1 MKQKNQLFILDRRSA
16 MKTYSALLASLYFG
30 RNSAFASDKV
40 LNGPR
45 SGLVIG
51 NSKYPDSPLTN
62 PANDAVAI
70 SKVLNLL
77 GFNTSL
83 LMDAS
88 LKNLSSTIQ
97 KYTDQLSKQKAVG
110 FFYYAGHGVQL
121 GWRNY
126 LVPVDAEID
135 RVDDIPKKTYELN
148 LMLAALTKAQNPMNI
163 IILDA
168 CRDNPFGKKLPIE
181 QKGLSQFD
189 APPNSLLCYATAP
202 GNVASDGSGTNGLF
216 TENLLREM
224 CNPTAK
230 IEDVMKRV
238 RLNVR
243 LTSKG
248 AQIPWESTSLED
260 DFFFN
265 SQGVD
270 PQFIDAQVKQALV
283 ALKGSIN
290 QASKASA
297 PSAILSAVEAK
308 PPVIEAQPIVSAPSK
323 AVIDVTKKASEEEKE
338 RLFKEELALWEKAVA
353 ESSLKLIEDYLQRYP
368 NGSFSQLAQV
378 RLDQLLAKKGEKKVQ
393 IIGSIDNPFSKG
405 SASIVGAYSIGDNY
419 SFELKDLL
427 TGVVKNSYN
436 DVVTEIND
444 EKIIFNNGERIIDAL
459 GNELKSKSSRFL
471 TPAQFYPVEYGV
483 GNKWTTRYGWVLG
496 NGIASEIEMD
506 FVVKARNEF
515 KSSLGTFNAF
525 EIAGTGYALKG
536 SKFDIKYLID
546 PNKCAQPLVFEM
558 ISTGRGGR
566 RGAGAFLDK
575 VELVSFSQKKTST

>member
-1 MKQKNQLFILDRRSA
+1 
-16 MKTYSALLASLYFG
+16 
-30 RNSAFASDKV
+30 
-40 LNGPR
+40 
-45 SGLVIG
+45 
-51 NSKYPDSPLTN
+51 
-62 PANDAVAI
+62 
-70 SKVLNLL
+70 
-77 GFNTSL
+77 
-83 LMDAS
+83 
-88 LKNLSSTIQ
+88 
-97 KYTDQLSKQKAVG
+97 
-110 FFYYAGHGVQL
+110 
-121 GWRNY
+121 
-126 LVPVDAEID
+126 
-135 RVDDIPKKTYELN
+135 
-148 LMLAALTKAQNPMNI
+148 
-163 IILDA
+163 
-168 CRDNPFGKKLPIE
+168 
-181 QKGLSQFD
+181 
-189 APPNSLLCYATAP
+189 
-202 GNVASDGSGTNGLF
+202 VASDGSGTNGLF

-243 LTSKG
+243 LISKG

-270 PQFIDAQVKQALV
+270 PQFIDAQVKQALA
-283 ALKGSIN
+283 ALKGSVN
-290 QASKASA
+290 QASKVPSA
-297 PSAILSAVEAK
+297 PSAVLSAVEVK

-353 ESSLKLIEDYLQRYP
+353 ESSLKLVEDYLQRYP

-393 IIGSIDNPFSKG
+393 LVGSIDNPFSKG
-405 SASIVGAYSIGDNY
+405 SASVVGAYSIGDNY

-444 EKIIFNNGERIIDAL
+444 EKIIFNNGERIIDTL

-496 NGIASEIEMD
+496 NSIASEIEMD
-506 FVVKARNEF
+506 FVVKGRNAY
-515 KSSLGTFNAF
+515 KSNFGAFNTF
-525 EIAGTGYALKG
+525 EVIGTGYAKGG
-536 SKFDIKYLID
+536 SKFDMKYLID
-546 PNKCAQPLVFEM
+546 PNRCAQPLVFEI

-566 RGAGAFLDK
+566 RGAGAFLDRI
-575 VELVSFSQKKTST
+575 ELVSFAQKKSSST